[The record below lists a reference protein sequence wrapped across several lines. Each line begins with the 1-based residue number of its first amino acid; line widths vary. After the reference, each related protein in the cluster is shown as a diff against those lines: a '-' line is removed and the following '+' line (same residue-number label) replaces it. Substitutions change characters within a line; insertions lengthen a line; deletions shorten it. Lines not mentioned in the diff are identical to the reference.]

1 MSIRKCISVAAVVL
15 VVAAVA
21 SSASAAT
28 QTNCSNY
35 SRASANALLTPG
47 AIISNGTV
55 QLGVHQEGHLNVPGG
70 TPSSGSGTTVV
81 GLRYVPTNAEST
93 APGCLCEGWGVKD
106 FLTGNW
112 AGGNEAEG
120 GLVGNVTLT
129 VESFT
134 STASTATSVVNV
146 GGIFR
151 VTHDYKPSSS
161 PNLYQVDVTIQNIS
175 AAVVDLR
182 YRRVMD
188 WDIEPTAF
196 AEYVTLITG
205 GSPAVGNTTND
216 GFGSSE
222 PFDGNTGIGFTGEF
236 TDAGPDDHGALFDF
250 NFGGLAPGASFSFV
264 TYYGAADNEVNALA
278 ALASQ
283 GVTVY
288 SLGQPSSA
296 GGPDLGIP
304 NTFMFGFSG
313 TGGTPLPTPVPV
325 ATATPTMPPEA
336 IPATSGKGLV
346 LFVGLL
352 ALVGAA
358 LLWRARL

>member
-1 MSIRKCISVAAVVL
+1 MPIRQCFSAIAAVLVL
-15 VVAAVA
+15 AASGA
-21 SSASAAT
+21 PTLAAT
-28 QTNCSNY
+28 QTRCTGY
-35 SRASANALLTPG
+35 SRARANVLLTPG

-55 QLGVHQEGHLNVPGG
+55 QLGVNREGHLNVPGG
-70 TPSSGSGTTVV
+70 TPSSGTGTTDV

-93 APGCLCEGWGVKD
+93 APGCLCEGWGIKD

-112 AGGNEAEG
+112 AGANEDQG
-120 GLVGNVTLT
+120 GIVGNLPMT

-151 VTHDYKPSSS
+151 VTHDYKPSTS

-175 AAVVDLR
+175 GAVVDLR
-182 YRRVMD
+182 YRRLMD

-196 AEYVTLITG
+196 SEFVTVVTG
-205 GSPAVGNTTND
+205 GSPAVGFTSND
-216 GFGSSE
+216 GFDSPE
-222 PFDGNTGIGFTGEF
+222 PFNGNTGIGFTGEF

-250 NFGGLAPGASFSFV
+250 NFGGLLPGASFSFV
-264 TYYGAADNEVNALA
+264 TYYGAAANEVDALA

-288 SLGQPSSA
+288 SLGQPSTPD
-296 GGPDLGIP
+296 GPTLGTP

-313 TGGTPLPTPVPV
+313 TGGSPLPTPVPV

-336 IPATSGKGLV
+336 IPTTSGKGLI

-352 ALVGAA
+352 ALVAVA
-358 LLWRARL
+358 LLWRVRL